1 MKYYTILT
9 KDTVDNKT
17 TRRTL
22 FQQKFMCNDKSYVIN
37 SSKDN

>member
-17 TRRTL
+17 TRTL
-22 FQQKFMCNDKSYVIN
+22 FQQKFMCNDKSCVIN